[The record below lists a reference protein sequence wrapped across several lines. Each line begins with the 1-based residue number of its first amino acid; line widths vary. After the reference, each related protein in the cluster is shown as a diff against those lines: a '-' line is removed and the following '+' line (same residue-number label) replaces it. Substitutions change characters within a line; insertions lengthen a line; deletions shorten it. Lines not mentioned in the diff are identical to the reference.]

1 MPGAG
6 SDFRFGSFFVCVTA
20 AQWARTLKAEN
31 CGDVGGPMYSAAVE
45 KVLPLAMLVK
55 LETPSR
61 LSRPLVVWKFCD
73 EINP

>member
-1 MPGAG
+1 
-6 SDFRFGSFFVCVTA
+6 
-20 AQWARTLKAEN
+20 
-31 CGDVGGPMYSAAVE
+31 MYSAAVE